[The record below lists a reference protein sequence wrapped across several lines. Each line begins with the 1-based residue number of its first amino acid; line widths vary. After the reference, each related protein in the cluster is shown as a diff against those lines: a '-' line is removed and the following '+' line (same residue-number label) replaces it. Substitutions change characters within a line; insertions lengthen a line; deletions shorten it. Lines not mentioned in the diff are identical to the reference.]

1 MNDNLFIIRIGN
13 CENFEKSKHLNTWG
27 IREKFENS
35 IKKFNSNIKIIFVK
49 K

>member
-27 IREKFENS
+27 IREKFEN
-35 IKKFNSNIKIIFVK
+35 
-49 K
+49 